1 MSQAKKTIET
11 QYDEIA
17 MLYDLLSE
25 GDDGF
30 LYFKHEAEKLLR
42 NLPKTSRLIDC
53 ACGTGK
59 HAVWMAKLGFDVS
72 ASDISE
78 GMLKTAQANAKLD
91 NQDIH
96 FIHASWEKL
105 PEKTN
110 QKFNL
115 AFIPGN
121 SLSHITSLE
130 MLARSLSAIKKTL
143 QPDGKLFFDMRNW
156 EKTFEEDLLTAQSFS
171 INRNKIRYKVA
182 YDWDIKGWNTPG
194 IMSVEVQSSRQESKQ
209 QYLFD
214 FFPFGYQQLYEA
226 LKEAGFIHIERK
238 DSPDDDYYFVE
249 ALNPKS

>member
-1 MSQAKKTIET
+1 MKNKVQK
-11 QYDEIA
+11 QYNDISE
-17 MLYDLLSE
+17 LYDLLSE

-42 NLPKTSRLIDC
+42 DLPKTSRLIDC

-59 HAVWMAKLGFDVS
+59 HAVWMAKLGFNVS

-130 MLARSLSAIKKTL
+130 MLERSLSAIKKTL
-143 QPDGKLFFDMRNW
+143 RPDGKLFFDMRNW
-156 EKTFEEDLLTAQSFS
+156 EKTFEEDLLTAQSFT
-171 INRNKIRYKVA
+171 INRNKIRYKVG
-182 YDWDIKGWNTPG
+182 YDWDIRGWNTLG
-194 IMSVEVQSSRQESKQ
+194 TMIVDVQSSRQETKQ

-214 FFPFGYQQLYEA
+214 FFPFGYQQLCEA
-226 LKEAGFIHIERK
+226 LLQSGFIQIERK
-238 DSPDDDYYFVE
+238 DSPDDDYYFVSAE
-249 ALNPKS
+249 CRMPNA